1 MLIEPP
7 DIWFCWGLMLFLL
20 QAEDQVVLCNKQIYA
35 YESAGRGQVCWYWTL
50 AVFCLFLEVKWS
62 ITFDQF
68 GSMEI
73 DGPCRGKRGKISLNS
88 LVIKILVQILA
99 ASQDTKSTDSPVVS
113 QSGRFVFQEIYTK
126 ISPPNFIS
134 LPERWN
140 LCKEQTD

>member
-1 MLIEPP
+1 
-7 DIWFCWGLMLFLL
+7 
-20 QAEDQVVLCNKQIYA
+20 
-35 YESAGRGQVCWYWTL
+35 
-50 AVFCLFLEVKWS
+50 
-62 ITFDQF
+62 
-68 GSMEI
+68 MEI
-73 DGPCRGKRGKISLNS
+73 DGPSRGKRGKISLNS

-126 ISPPNFIS
+126 ISPPNFIR